1 MEAQLFKISN
11 AHAMGPLPPH
21 HVPKLEVLRPSRKL
35 VRSVG
40 SKAGRSF
47 NSLIQIRDLIINV
60 GGFCIDADF

>member
-35 VRSVG
+35 GTVSRLQ
-40 SKAGRSF
+40 GRPV
-47 NSLIQIRDLIINV
+47 IQLTYTDT
-60 GGFCIDADF
+60 